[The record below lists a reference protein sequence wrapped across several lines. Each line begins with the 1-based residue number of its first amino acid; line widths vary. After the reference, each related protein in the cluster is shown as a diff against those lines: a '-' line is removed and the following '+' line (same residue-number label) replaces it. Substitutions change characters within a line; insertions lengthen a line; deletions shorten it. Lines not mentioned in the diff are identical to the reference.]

1 MEKRDFISIEEAAEY
16 CCLPSKLFLRLVKRR
31 IISCYMPAKDLYLF
45 KKEDL
50 DAFLDG
56 SRIPSRTEM
65 LRHEEETANVK
76 RLNPEENSLQ

>member
-1 MEKRDFISIEEAAEY
+1 
-16 CCLPSKLFLRLVKRR
+16 
-31 IISCYMPAKDLYLF
+31 MPAKDLFLF

-65 LRHEEETANVK
+65 LRHKEETANVK